1 MACSVAACECECGM
15 RARSLTGRGAQR
27 PRALSAAVA
36 VLLAV
41 SLSLLPMLSPSEY
54 LLALGVSFA
63 MFSVL
68 SSGLNLVYGYAGLL
82 SFAQV
87 GFFGIGAYTT
97 ALLVVE
103 RGWSLS
109 AGAAAGGAL
118 AALAGFAIG
127 YASLRLSRHAFA
139 IVSLCFALLCMIV
152 ARDWVSLTRG
162 AMGIP
167 GLPTPELSLP
177 GGIRWRIVQPSDFY
191 YLILGF
197 AIAAQALIYLV
208 MTSRLGRAMRAIKLN
223 EALAQSQG
231 INPLAY
237 KLLALVLSAVLAGI
251 AGGLFVFYLTIVDP
265 SVFDFYYTETMLIMV
280 IIGGPGSFW
289 GVLASTAVLAALPD
303 LLRFTTDLRMVL
315 YGLVLIAVMLLFPGG
330 IGGWIQ
336 RRRLARWR
344 RPHTG
349 VPQAAPQTPP
359 QVPPQTPPGLSGP
372 GAS

>member
-1 MACSVAACECECGM
+1 MS
-15 RARSLTGRGAQR
+15 RARG
-27 PRALSAAVA
+27 
-36 VLLAV
+36 
-41 SLSLLPMLSPSEY
+41 LSLIAGLVIAALLLMVPMWSSSEY

-87 GFFGIGAYTT
+87 GFFGIGAYTA

-103 RGWSLS
+103 RNWSLWT
-109 AGAAAGGAL
+109 GAAAGGVL
-118 AALAGFAIG
+118 AALAGLAIG

-162 AMGIP
+162 SMGMP
-167 GLPTPELSLP
+167 GLPTPELNLP
-177 GGIRWRIVQPSDFY
+177 GGIHWRVVRPEDFY
-191 YLILGF
+191 YLIFGF
-197 AIAAQALIYLV
+197 ALVAQALIYLV
-208 MTSRLGRAMRAIKLN
+208 MVSRLGKAMLAIKLN
-223 EALAQSQG
+223 EPLAQSHG

-237 KLLALVLSAVLAGI
+237 KLFAIVLSAVLAGMV
-251 AGGLFVFYLTIVDP
+251 GGLFVFYLTIVDP

-280 IIGGPGSFW
+280 IIGGAGSFW
-289 GVLASTAVLAALPD
+289 GVLGSTAVLAALPD

-315 YGLVLIAVMLLFPGG
+315 YGAILIAVMLLFPGG
-330 IGGWIQ
+330 VGGWLQ

-344 RPHTG
+344 RPRT
-349 VPQAAPQTPP
+349 VDSVVAP
-359 QVPPQTPPGLSGP
+359 SGP
-372 GAS
+372 TSPIGPIGHTEPTGSEGPVGSGSR